1 MTTKRP
7 FIPLLSLV
15 LLLAAG
21 GGTLLALTSDNH
33 SNTIDAASTEPG
45 SASLEE
51 PTGANSTEQPVA
63 SSPTEPQPETQRSAQ
78 QAQTP
83 QRSPSQTQSPQ
94 APPQAGYDTTVIPG
108 ERVGPITR
116 STTRQDLAALF
127 GEQQLI
133 DITVPVGEGFTEPG
147 VEIALDDGLTLS
159 LIWTDATQSGVREVR
174 DLGPAWRTSEGVY
187 VGMPLSEF
195 EQVAGEFEFYGFGWD
210 YGGTVLLD
218 SSRLAQYDGDLILR
232 MAIDSSQPYQALSGD
247 SQYSSANGGL
257 EALNPYIDEM
267 IVTLTP

>member
-1 MTTKRP
+1 MFKLRSQVGLHRASDNPEARLQRLQERAFMTTKRP

-51 PTGANSTEQPVA
+51 PTGVNSTEQPVA

-94 APPQAGYDTTVIPG
+94 APPQAGYGSHRHSRGAGRPHHPQHHAPG
-108 ERVGPITR
+108 FSR
-116 STTRQDLAALF
+116 SVRGAA
-127 GEQQLI
+127 
-133 DITVPVGEGFTEPG
+133 
-147 VEIALDDGLTLS
+147 AH
-159 LIWTDATQSGVREVR
+159 RYHR
-174 DLGPAWRTSEGVY
+174 
-187 VGMPLSEF
+187 
-195 EQVAGEFEFYGFGWD
+195 AG
-210 YGGTVLLD
+210 
-218 SSRLAQYDGDLILR
+218 R
-232 MAIDSSQPYQALSGD
+232 
-247 SQYSSANGGL
+247 
-257 EALNPYIDEM
+257 
-267 IVTLTP
+267 